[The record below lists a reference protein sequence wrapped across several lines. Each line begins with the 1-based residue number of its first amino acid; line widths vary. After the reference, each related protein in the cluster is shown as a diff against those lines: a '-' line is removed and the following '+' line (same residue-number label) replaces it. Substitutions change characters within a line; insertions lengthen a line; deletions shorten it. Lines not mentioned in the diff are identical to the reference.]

1 MRILFRTLLLTVVC
15 VAVLL
20 VYVSTSRHGLKL
32 MWQNLQPLLPTE
44 LTIDSLEG
52 RLSGPLTV
60 TGLKFRNDDF
70 SLELNAAELD
80 WTPRRLL
87 SGVLQVDRL
96 VLEDGRYT
104 PAETAAPR
112 AASEPVTLPD
122 RMALPIAV
130 QLGQFRVANFTVETT
145 SGSPALLIERGDLS
159 LSYQDAALEIH
170 HVSVQSPDFQI
181 AGSGNLGTAA
191 DYPLQAALDWRVSP
205 PDYADIAGQTTV
217 SGSLKRLTIEQTF
230 NETYPVTGKLLI
242 TGLPASPTLDATV
255 NVDGLA
261 LQAIN
266 TDLPAMKLTGEFQA
280 GGPVD
285 ALSLSGGLELEAD
298 TLPMLHAELAVQ
310 LSTDRLEL
318 EQLHL
323 TVPDQQTD
331 LRVSGPVDF
340 KADGPE
346 FDLRAEWRQARW
358 PLAGAVQL
366 ESRTGH
372 LHLQGSPNNY
382 RLNSQIALL
391 VPGYSSADL
400 SLQGSG
406 NLDALQL
413 SELNIATLDGHLQGT
428 ASIAWRPQL
437 TTSLELKGSALN
449 PGLVLANWPGQLN
462 VQLKAQADISS
473 TGVVAQVSALRLNG
487 QLRDLPVRLDTRGGY
502 QQDTLVIEAFKL
514 VSGTSALLL
523 SGAIGTGLA
532 IDWKLDS
539 PDLHSLLPAAA
550 GRLVGEGHVGGTVSA
565 PVGTV
570 KLSGAE
576 LRYGSDR
583 LSELELDAS
592 VDMTA
597 ARESNLALT
606 LGKGFIRGTRIN
618 SLDLRAAG
626 VPAQHKVTLSA
637 DSSFVKGHLRAKGD
651 WRDTVWR
658 FALQEAEL
666 GHPDFAP
673 WSLAE
678 TAQGRLGRDG
688 IAADRSCWQS
698 GGAQLCLSG
707 EFTAGAGSGEVRLRD
722 LPLVYFSPLLPAG
735 VEAQGTLTLDGRI
748 KQQAGQALTTR
759 LQLDGKSLALQ
770 FPGEGQRPD
779 VRIAATQATLNLA
792 GDQRSTR
799 LDCVLSLN
807 NDANLS
813 VNATVSNSDADFLS
827 RRLTGL
833 TSIEIA
839 DVAFLGELTP
849 HISELQGAL
858 TGQVRLSGSL
868 RAPVLDGRL
877 QTTDTRL
884 TLDQPGI
891 TLQGVDLELKGRP
904 NGDIMLNLA
913 AQSGEGQLTV
923 KGESNL
929 TASPR
934 SARLRITGSDFRV
947 MDTREAVIDASPDLT
962 LVMSGQH
969 IDIDGQITVPS
980 ARIRPRKL
988 PESSVTISAD
998 QVIVD
1003 DDEITAAESA
1013 YQISSRVRLI
1023 LGEQVRFD
1031 GFGLQGRFT
1040 GNLLTKDRPGKP
1052 TTASGELAIKD
1063 GSYRAYG
1070 QNLEIRTGRLLFAGG
1085 PVSEPG
1091 LDIEAVRRPAPDILV
1106 GVRARGNL
1114 RKPDFSLFSE
1124 PTMSQSDQLS
1134 WLVLG
1139 RPLESKSSAQERNSL
1154 NQAALVLGL
1163 GGGLAL
1169 TEEYGEKLGI
1179 DEISIESDPDSE
1191 TNQASLL
1198 VGKYLSPKL
1207 FVSYGVGIFEPV
1219 STLRLIYT
1227 LGSQWRLVGE
1237 SSALRSGADLFYVI
1251 EVGK

>member
-20 VYVSTSRHGLKL
+20 VYVSTTRHGLQL
-32 MWQNLQPLLPTE
+32 LWQNLQPLLPPE

-52 RLSGPLTV
+52 RLTGPLTV
-60 TGLKFRNDDF
+60 TGLTFRNEAF
-70 SLELNAAELD
+70 ELELGHAELQ
-80 WTPRRLL
+80 WTPQRLL
-87 SGVLQVDRL
+87 SGVVQVDQL
-96 VLEDGRYT
+96 VLGDGRYI
-104 PAETAAPR
+104 PGVKAAPV
-112 AASEPVTLPD
+112 AKPEPVTLPE
-122 RMALPIAV
+122 RISLPIGV
-130 QLGQFRVANFTVETT
+130 RLEQFRATNFTVETA
-145 SGSPALLIERGDLS
+145 SGSPATVIEQADVS

-170 HVSVQSPDFQI
+170 QVSVQSPEFQI
-181 AGSGNLGTAA
+181 AGSGSLGTAA
-191 DYPLQAALDWRVSP
+191 DYPVQAALGWRFSP
-205 PDYADIAGQTTV
+205 PDYADMAGQTTV

-242 TGLPASPTLDATV
+242 TGLPASPVLDATV
-255 NVDGLA
+255 NIDGLA

-266 TDLPAMKLTGEFQA
+266 ADLPSMQLTAGFQA
-280 GGPVD
+280 DGPVD
-285 ALSLSGGLELEAD
+285 ALSLSGGLELEAE

-310 LSTDRLEL
+310 LSTDRVEL
-318 EQLHL
+318 EHLHL
-323 TVPDQQTD
+323 TAPDQQTE

-340 KADGPE
+340 KADGLE
-346 FDLRAEWRQARW
+346 FDLGADWRQARW
-358 PLAGAVQL
+358 PLVGAAQL
-366 ESRTGH
+366 ESPTGR
-372 LHLQGSPNNY
+372 LHVQGSLDNY
-382 RLNSQIALL
+382 RVNSQLAL
-391 VPGYSSADL
+391 VAPGYTNADL

-406 NLDALQL
+406 NQDALQL
-413 SELNIATLDGHLQGT
+413 SELNIDTLDGHLLGT

-437 TTSLELKGSALN
+437 ATSLELKGGALN
-449 PGLVLANWPGQLN
+449 PGLLFADWPGQLD
-462 VQLKAQADISS
+462 VQLTAQADFLSN
-473 TGVVAQVSALRLNG
+473 GVVAQVPRLRVNG
-487 QLRDLPVRLDTRGGY
+487 QLRDLPVRLDTRGDY
-502 QQDTLVIEAFKL
+502 QQDTLTIEAFKL
-514 VSGTSALLL
+514 VSGPSTLQL

-539 PDLHSLLPAAA
+539 PDLHTLLPAAA
-550 GRLVGEGHVGGTVSA
+550 GRLVGEGHVGGTLST
-565 PVGTV
+565 PVGRM
-570 KLSGAE
+570 KLSGSD
-576 LRYGSDR
+576 LRYGRDR

-606 LGKGFIRGTRIN
+606 LGKGFIRGTTIN

-626 VPAQHKVTLSA
+626 IPAQHKVTLRA
-637 DSSFVKGHLRAKGD
+637 DSSLVKGHLRAKGD
-651 WRDTVWR
+651 WRHTVWR

-707 EFTAGAGSGEVRLRD
+707 EFMAGAGNSEVRLRD
-722 LPLVYFSPLLPAG
+722 LPLVYFAPLLPAG
-735 VEAQGTLTLDGRI
+735 VEAKGTLTLEGKI
-748 KQQAGQALTTR
+748 KQQAGQAVTTR
-759 LQLDGKSLALQ
+759 LQLDGESMALQ

-779 VRIAATQATLNLA
+779 VRLAATQATLNLA

-799 LDCVLSLN
+799 LAAALSLD
-807 NDANLS
+807 NDAKLS
-813 VNATVSNSDADFLS
+813 VNATLSGSDADFLS
-827 RRLTGL
+827 RTLKGH
-833 TSIEIA
+833 TSIEIP

-849 HISELQGAL
+849 HISDIQGAL
-858 TGQVRLSGSL
+858 DGQVRLSGSL
-868 RAPVLDGRL
+868 REPVLDGRL

-891 TLQGVDLELKGRP
+891 TLQGVDLKLKGRP
-904 NGDIMLNLA
+904 NGDITLDLA

-929 TASPR
+929 TASPS

-947 MDTREAVIDASPDLT
+947 MDTREAVINTSPDLT
-962 LVMSGQH
+962 VAMTGQH
-969 IDIDGQITVPS
+969 IDIDGQIIVPS

-988 PESSVTISAD
+988 PESSVTVSAD
-998 QVIVD
+998 QTIVD

-1023 LGEQVRFD
+1023 LGDQVRFD
-1031 GFGLQGRFT
+1031 GFGLKGRFT

-1091 LDIEAVRRPAPDILV
+1091 LDLEAVRQPAPDILV
-1106 GVRARGNL
+1106 GVRARGNM

-1139 RPLESKSSAQERNSL
+1139 RPLESKSSAQDQNSL
-1154 NQAALVLGL
+1154 NQAAIMLGL
-1163 GGGLAL
+1163 GGGLAV

-1227 LGSQWRLVGE
+1227 LGSQWRLLGE
-1237 SSALRSGADLFYVI
+1237 SSALRSSADLFYVI
-1251 EVGK
+1251 EFGK